1 MHLSSESAEALA
13 EAPAEGSAGALR
25 IEGAARGLLRGIGE
39 LTQALF
45 RAGDYGL
52 TRSQVALLDALEAG
66 PRRVTELAAATGM
79 AQPRVTVILQK
90 LAEAGLVE
98 RHRCPDDRRAVRTS
112 LTTDGRDLLER
123 GRQRMATALLTALE
137 GTLDGGIDDSE
148 RAVRT
153 AREAIAVLV
162 RSMESE
168 AS

>member
-1 MHLSSESAEALA
+1 MHLSSE
-13 EAPAEGSAGALR
+13 PAGALR
-25 IEGAARGLLRGIGE
+25 IEGAARGLLRGIGH
-39 LTQALF
+39 LTQTLF

-52 TRSQVALLDALEAG
+52 TRSQVALLDALDAG

-90 LAEAGLVE
+90 LEEAGLVE
-98 RHRCPDDRRAVRTS
+98 RQRCPDDRRAVRTS
-112 LTTDGRDLLER
+112 LTSAGRDLLER
-123 GRQRMATALLTALE
+123 GRRRMAQALLTA
-137 GTLDGGIDDSE
+137 LDGGIDDSE

-162 RSMESE
+162 NSMESE

>member
-1 MHLSSESAEALA
+1 MWHVYNFYMHLSSE
-13 EAPAEGSAGALR
+13 PAGALR
-25 IEGAARGLLRGIGE
+25 IEGAARGLLRGIGH
-39 LTQALF
+39 LTQTLF

-52 TRSQVALLDALEAG
+52 TRSQVALLDALDAG

-90 LAEAGLVE
+90 LEEAGLVE
-98 RHRCPDDRRAVRTS
+98 RQRCPDDRRAVRTS
-112 LTTDGRDLLER
+112 LTSAGRDLLER
-123 GRQRMATALLTALE
+123 GRRRMAQALLTA
-137 GTLDGGIDDSE
+137 LDGGIDDSE

-162 RSMESE
+162 NSMESE